1 MSRMGTF
8 GLAVACA
15 LTNACGGG
23 GDGGAAAPGPA
34 GVTLSGR
41 VMPGTLQGAVV
52 CLDGN
57 DNLRC
62 DDGEPAAASDAQ
74 GSYELALTAEQVQA
88 LAAARLVAVVPASAI
103 DTSTAQP
110 VGGEHVLLTR
120 PYDAA
125 STSYHFTP
133 LRTRVEQIVWGG
145 VAREQAEAVVR
156 REAGLVDLGIDDDYV
171 VAAGGLH
178 ADEAAWVREQAMAWF
193 GQQTR
198 AWMAMLHSPSA
209 DWFNEATGAGV
220 FELSASKGSDG
231 TVYTVLQSQL
241 QAAPVAG
248 DWIAL
253 NRSWSFDPVKDTA
266 FQGYTLIETRGDF
279 LDGELGWL
287 DGDPQGS
294 LAQRLD
300 GGRVLRLR
308 GGVAIAAE
316 YRDVVDLA
324 GVEMAREDI
333 GGDADVVLSGSYPA
347 GAKRFAN
354 HAVVQ
359 WRSGGYADAYEE
371 GQPFGSALSSLDEF
385 ISSHRVQPDGSGSWR
400 PLRGLEAS
408 AVEMGFD
415 GQGGVL
421 FRDTASLTSLGSAAL
436 QTSTFGGV
444 SVLRVPLS
452 DAASV
457 TEFGSVGRNLYF
469 AEHRGVHALHMVEA
483 GQLDVG
489 GQGRW
494 MNLVAGDEVTRS
506 LGIPSI
512 TH

>member
-371 GQPFGSALSSLDEF
+371 GQPFGVTFANLDQF
-385 ISSHRVQPDGSGSWR
+385 IEARRVQPDGSGAWR
-400 PLRGLEAS
+400 PLRGQEAG

-415 GQGGVL
+415 AQGNVL
-421 FRDTASLTSLGSAAL
+421 FRDASTLAPLGSSP
-436 QTSTFGGV
+436 STFSVFGGARLLV
-444 SVLRVPLS
+444 VPLS
-452 DAASV
+452 DAASL
-457 TEFGSVGRNLYF
+457 TEFGERGRFLYF
-469 AEHRGVHALHMVEA
+469 CEHFGVHAVTLRESGGMV
-483 GQLDVG
+483 L
-489 GQGRW
+489 GRDLRW
-494 MNLVAGDEVTRS
+494 LNGAAKNAALGS
-506 LGIPSI
+506 LGVPQVPR
-512 TH
+512 